1 MAVVFEASCRKIGFL
16 LSAGVLAAGLIAG
29 CTVIEGGTA
38 SGDRPDKDQTRFTTD
53 AAAAAVLA
61 NDAFETGSTAL
72 IAAANFPLPL
82 PSPRRREPVQVAS
95 IDPSAGV
102 SALSSSS
109 RPDLR
114 ALAGVYLDFGSTLA
128 SIEGN
133 RLKTPGDVR
142 KAIAALRISEPDD
155 LAEGWYG
162 SRAMIAAQ
170 DPVFA
175 QGVRDDVRVHG
186 KAAVL
191 AALEAD
197 EDYILQISGVS
208 SATAAVAVAIRNESE
223 HLAALSARFIDTA
236 YRFQK
241 QKWGMTTPMPAPGA
255 PAGVKTAAAATQSVI
270 GRARDILASLSPIGT
285 AQAYSPRV
293 MNRILTLA
301 AYQVVEGSMTSAR
314 DQDARTATGRCLN
327 WARLNLD
334 QCVAAAHFPSEEA
347 WCTGKHALKDVG
359 NCWAEALPPSL
370 SATSTP

>member
-29 CTVIEGGTA
+29 CTVVQGGAA
-38 SGDRPDKDQTRFTTD
+38 SGDEPGKDQARFTTD

-61 NDAFETGSTAL
+61 NDAFETGGTAL
-72 IAAANFPLPL
+72 IAAANFPIPL

-95 IDPSAGV
+95 IDPSAGM
-102 SALSSSS
+102 SAVSS

-114 ALAGVYLDFGSTLA
+114 ALAGLYLDFGSTLA
-128 SIEGN
+128 SIEGS
-133 RLKTPGDVR
+133 RLKTPADVR
-142 KAIAALRISEPDD
+142 KAIAALRISEPDE

-186 KAAVL
+186 KTAVL

-197 EDYILQISGVS
+197 KDYILQISGVS

-241 QKWGMTTPMPAPGA
+241 QKWGMTTPMTAPGA
-255 PAGVKTAAAATQSVI
+255 PAGMKTAAAAQSVI
-270 GRARDILASLSPIGT
+270 GRARDVLAALSPIGT

-301 AYQVVEGSMTSAR
+301 AYQVVEGSMASAH
-314 DQDARTATGRCLN
+314 DEDARTATGRCLN

-347 WCTGKHALKDVG
+347 WCTGKHALRDVG
-359 NCWAEALPPSL
+359 NCWAEALPPS
-370 SATSTP
+370 SGAPSTH

>member
-1 MAVVFEASCRKIGFL
+1 VAVVFEASCRKIGFL

-29 CTVIEGGTA
+29 CTVVQGGAA
-38 SGDRPDKDQTRFTTD
+38 SGDEPGKDQARFTTD

-61 NDAFETGSTAL
+61 NDAFETGGTAL
-72 IAAANFPLPL
+72 IAAANFPIPL

-95 IDPSAGV
+95 IDPSAGM
-102 SALSSSS
+102 SAVSS

-114 ALAGVYLDFGSTLA
+114 ALAGIYLDFGSTLA
-128 SIEGN
+128 SIEGS
-133 RLKTPGDVR
+133 RLKTPADVR
-142 KAIAALRISEPDD
+142 KAIAALRISEPDE

-186 KAAVL
+186 KTAVL

-197 EDYILQISGVS
+197 KDYILQISGVS

-241 QKWGMTTPMPAPGA
+241 QKWGMTTPMTAPGA
-255 PAGVKTAAAATQSVI
+255 PAGMKTAAAAQSVI
-270 GRARDILASLSPIGT
+270 GRARDVLAALSPIGT

-301 AYQVVEGSMTSAR
+301 AYQVVEGSMASAH
-314 DQDARTATGRCLN
+314 DEDARTATGRCLN

-334 QCVAAAHFPSEEA
+334 QC
-347 WCTGKHALKDVG
+347 TGKHALRDVG
-359 NCWAEALPPSL
+359 NCWAEALPPS
-370 SATSTP
+370 SGAPSTH